1 MLKLS
6 KIAIPRTSLRLNLM
20 VVCETLLL
28 LFLSLAVLLYFSRQA
43 LKDEAKHDAEETL
56 EGTVQHIDN
65 ILMSVEQSA
74 YITYEDLKGH
84 LNEPDRMVTYCR
96 EVVKNNPYVGGCAI
110 AFKPHY
116 FPGHEFF
123 MKYVHQ
129 TGSHMGEK
137 ILVTSDKFGNL
148 PYTKQIWYTMP
159 MSKGRPIWTDPL
171 IEEEDE
177 GVTLSFCIPIKDH
190 EECVGV
196 IVVDL
201 PIALLS
207 QIILDAT
214 PLPHS
219 YSILLSSNGL
229 YIVHPDKEKL
239 TGQEPVLTR
248 KDAIEN
254 PSVREA
260 AQAMLAG
267 ETGSKPFQLHN
278 KDWYVIYKPF
288 QRAKEFGMPME
299 KLGWSA
305 GMIYLEDD
313 IMGDYNFL
321 TYLVLIT
328 TIVGFLIF
336 YGLCHML
343 IRQQLKPLRLL
354 TRSAHRVAEG
364 YYDETVPNTQ
374 REDEIGRLQDHFQK
388 MQQSLT
394 IKSKELEQL
403 TSRLTKRGEELR
415 KAYGQAQGSD
425 RMKTT
430 FLNYM
435 TSQMTVPADLIEK
448 SIIKLCNHYE
458 DLSPQEADYE
468 VGVIKKQSEI
478 VLDLLDHMIEAL
490 EIEAE
495 EQKASLESRKEA
507 TDE

>member
-1 MLKLS
+1 M
-6 KIAIPRTSLRLNLM
+6 
-20 VVCETLLL
+20 LL

-43 LKDEAKHDAEETL
+43 LKDEAKHDAEETV

-116 FPGHEFF
+116 YPGHEFF
-123 MKYVHQ
+123 IKYVHQ

-148 PYTKQIWYTMP
+148 PYTKQVWYTLP
-159 MSKGRPIWTDPL
+159 MSKGCPIWTDPL

-177 GVTLSFCIPIKDH
+177 GVTLSFCIPIMDH
-190 EECVGV
+190 QESVGV

-207 QIILDAT
+207 QIIL
-214 PLPHS
+214 
-219 YSILLSSNGL
+219 
-229 YIVHPDKEKL
+229 
-239 TGQEPVLTR
+239 
-248 KDAIEN
+248 
-254 PSVREA
+254 
-260 AQAMLAG
+260 
-267 ETGSKPFQLHN
+267 
-278 KDWYVIYKPF
+278 
-288 QRAKEFGMPME
+288 
-299 KLGWSA
+299 
-305 GMIYLEDD
+305 EDD

-321 TYLVLIT
+321 TYLVLII

-364 YYDETVPNTQ
+364 HYDETVPNTQ

-430 FLNYM
+430 FLNYT
-435 TSQMTVPADLIEK
+435 TSQMTVPAI
-448 SIIKLCNHYE
+448 
-458 DLSPQEADYE
+458 LS
-468 VGVIKKQSEI
+468 KR
-478 VLDLLDHMIEAL
+478 
-490 EIEAE
+490 
-495 EQKASLESRKEA
+495 AS
-507 TDE
+507 